1 MYQYGRYSWL
11 GRIIQENKGDSMEKS
26 LILVKPDG
34 VQRGLTGTILS
45 RLEEMGLK
53 MIAVRM
59 LCADKTLA
67 ERHYAI
73 HKDKP
78 FFNDL
83 VNYITSS
90 PIVAAVFEGEGAVD
104 RIRKACGATDP
115 AKSEKG
121 TIRGDFGLDI
131 SRNTIH
137 ASDSPETG
145 LFEVNTFFGDS
156 GLCQYARID

>member
-1 MYQYGRYSWL
+1 
-11 GRIIQENKGDSMEKS
+11 MEKS

-34 VQRGLTGTILS
+34 VERGLTGTIIG
-45 RLEEMGLK
+45 RLEEQGLK
-53 MIAVRM
+53 LVAIRM
-59 LCADKTLA
+59 LRADKELA

-73 HKDKP
+73 HRERP

-90 PIVAAVFEGEGAVD
+90 PIVAAVFEGEEAVS

-115 AKSEKG
+115 AQSEKG

-131 SRNTIH
+131 GRNTIH
-137 ASDSPETG
+137 ASDSPETAAI
-145 LFEVNTFFGDS
+145 EVETFFSNEGT
-156 GLCQYARID
+156 CEYTRIS

>member
-1 MYQYGRYSWL
+1 
-11 GRIIQENKGDSMEKS
+11 MEKS

-34 VQRGLTGTILS
+34 VERGLTGTIIG
-45 RLEEMGLK
+45 RLEELGLK
-53 MIAVRM
+53 LVAIRM
-59 LCADKTLA
+59 LRADKDLA

-73 HKDKP
+73 HRERP

-90 PIVAAVFEGEGAVD
+90 PIVAAVFEGEEAVS

-115 AKSEKG
+115 AQSEKG

-131 SRNTIH
+131 GRNTIH
-137 ASDSPETG
+137 ASDSPETAAV
-145 LFEVNTFFGDS
+145 EVETFFGNEGTCD
-156 GLCQYARID
+156 YTRIN